1 MKFEAQFQELSS
13 GGCISYIEVPNL
25 EKNLPAVIKLI
36 QFMYENIRY
45 AEFNSKSDV
54 CYKCGWDGEISLNAN
69 NEWECPCC
77 HNTDMKLMY
86 VSRRTC
92 GYLGAND
99 WNWGKRKEIG
109 KRVLHL

>member
-1 MKFEAQFQELSS
+1 M

-54 CYKCGWDGEISLNAN
+54 CYKCGYDQEIILNKN
-69 NEWECPCC
+69 NEWECPQC
-77 HNTDMKLMY
+77 HNTDMKMMH

-92 GYLGAND
+92 GYLGEND
-99 WNWGKRKEIG
+99 WNYGKRKEIG
-109 KRVLHL
+109 QRVLHL